1 MEYPFFYQAR
11 TVVCDCFSFLAYI
24 IFTVIYAA
32 DESGKIVDFCPQ
44 PFLKRS
50 LKKGVPLVPLFLFA
64 QNFLKQV
71 AIQSHPGT
79 EGIKYYGNVLG
90 TDSKQF

>member
-1 MEYPFFYQAR
+1 MR
-11 TVVCDCFSFLAYI
+11 LFLAYI
-24 IFTVIYAA
+24 ILSVIYAA
-32 DESGKIVDFCPQ
+32 DESGKIVDFYPL

-50 LKKGVPLVPLFLFA
+50 LKKGVPLVPFFSFA

-71 AIQSHPGT
+71 TIQSHPGT
-79 EGIKYYGNVLG
+79 EGIQYYGNVLG